1 MWSLIWKTACIMAV
15 LGIPTKIKMKNT
27 CPKKIVR
34 YIHQIF
40 YFVLLYIN
48 FYISRYHFSHIFRT
62 SLIKKKKKNWKN
74 FFSTDSLKP
83 PCPHPMHPF
92 NSLNLLSMMRV
103 FVNAH
108 LFSLVTNFQML
119 LMVLK
124 YMIIYFCKVSY
135 LYVIP

>member
-1 MWSLIWKTACIMAV
+1 MAV
-15 LGIPTKIKMKNT
+15 LGMPTKIKMKNT

-62 SLIKKKKKNWKN
+62 SLIKKKKKKKKN